1 MIYTD
6 ISIENDEEKIV
17 VSTSNP
23 MGVTIKI
30 YNVCESN
37 EETMCSFNLPR
48 IKMIESL
55 EHIIRHLKADL

>member
-1 MIYTD
+1 
-6 ISIENDEEKIV
+6 
-17 VSTSNP
+17 